1 MKNFGN
7 SLTCIKAEKAFDEYF
22 AFVQPATSILLETK
36 FRINITSWSHFHCVG
51 PPGLGYHIL
60 SRATSPIPEAV
71 KVRPHQF

>member
-7 SLTCIKAEKAFDEYF
+7 SLTCTKAVKAFDEYF
-22 AFVQPATSILLETK
+22 AFVQPATSILKETK
-36 FRINITSWSHFHCVG
+36 FRINITSWFQLHCVG

-60 SRATSPIPEAV
+60 SRATSPILEAV